1 MHMNICTGRT
11 YIEQLFIIII
21 IIIISCSSH
30 LIISWTVELT

>member
-21 IIIISCSSH
+21 IISCSGH

>member
-21 IIIISCSSH
+21 SCSSL
-30 LIISWTVELT
+30 LIINWTVELT